1 MYLPV
6 FHEGFKKWQIQTKLP
21 RSNHGIDV
29 LAGKLN
35 ISHSEF
41 IKSTNSFYNI
51 IIVILSYYF
60 FRLWAISPSIVTW
73 IYLEWEM
80 LRLHVQ

>member
-1 MYLPV
+1 MYLPI
-6 FHEGFKKWQIQTKLP
+6 FHEGLKTWQIQTKFP
-21 RSNHGIDV
+21 RSNHGINV

-35 ISHSEF
+35 ISYSEF
-41 IKSTNSFYNI
+41 IKALTLFYNI
-51 IIVILSYYF
+51 TAILYYYF